1 MELSRIK
8 DKPYFIWCVIHMANI
23 NLCKVYIYPYSSTN
37 ALTGEGLQEGI
48 QWLSSM
54 FTKLCSIYLLIIS

>member
-8 DKPYFIWCVIHMANI
+8 DKPYFIWYVLFC
-23 NLCKVYIYPYSSTN
+23 IYSLSIIFAPPSTCSSTN

-48 QWLSSM
+48 QWLTSQLEALKS
-54 FTKLCSIYLLIIS
+54 